1 MLLLSETQFTVIRK
15 SNYATIKSEQ
25 GFNSQDRKT
34 YYTQAFDSIV
44 EFNRVM
50 GELNNCF
57 F

>member
-50 GELNNCF
+50 EELNNCF